1 MSDDPTQWARLAEAI
16 PRDRLIALHFANGA
30 ILPGRVEVLTHGWV
44 RLRTRDSEQLVN
56 LAHVAAIDLNQGQTD
71 PGPLVQEGLPKPR
84 SKDVPFK
91 VGNKVPARPWTDADL
106 KALSEGFLDGA
117 LDPELAERH
126 HRTRGQ
132 IRDLRQ
138 GFECNRGN
146 LIDDQISPAAATWV
160 QRWHRVLGANRTGD

>member
-1 MSDDPTQWARLAEAI
+1 MTEALMHLTEAI
-16 PRDRLIALHFANGA
+16 PTDRLIALHLANGA
-30 ILPGRVEVLTHGWV
+30 ILPGRVHVLSDGWV
-44 RLRTRDSEQLVN
+44 RLHTSDRVQLIN
-56 LAHVAAIDLNQGQTD
+56 LAHVVAMDLNEGQTD

-91 VGNKVPARPWTDADL
+91 VGRKVPARPWSDADL
-106 KALSEGFLDGA
+106 KELSEGFLDGL

-146 LIDDQISPAAATWV
+146 LIEEQISPAATTWI
-160 QRWHRVLGANRTGD
+160 QRWRRVLTAS